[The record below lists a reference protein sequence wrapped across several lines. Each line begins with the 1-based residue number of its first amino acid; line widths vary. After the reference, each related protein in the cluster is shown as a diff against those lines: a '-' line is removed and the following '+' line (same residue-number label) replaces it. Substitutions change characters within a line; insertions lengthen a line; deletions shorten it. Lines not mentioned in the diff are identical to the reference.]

1 VHKEDPNCR
10 LWIATCQL
18 PMSLAIGKR
27 QFTIGNPLFPLYLDS
42 FPTPLS
48 FSVSILAVMMR
59 ANDLT
64 SSRRQ
69 WSDSSVAN
77 SAMTIT
83 FSQISVSL
91 SSFCTIRSLCKKSL
105 SLSAPLASA

>member
-1 VHKEDPNCR
+1 MHKEDPNCR

-18 PMSLAIGKR
+18 PMSLAIG
-27 QFTIGNPLFPLYLDS
+27 NPLFPLYLDS

-48 FSVSILAVMMR
+48 FSVPILAVMMR